1 MEFEQLAISDL
12 ILFKPKI
19 FKDERG
25 FFFESFQAQI
35 FNEAVGR
42 VVTFVQDNHSQS
54 IKNTLRGLHYQ
65 VPPNPQGKLVRVT
78 RGEVYDVAVDL
89 RQSSPTFG
97 KYVGTLLSSE
107 NNHQLW
113 IPEGF
118 AHGFITLSDSAD
130 FLYKTTDFY
139 HSTSERSIRWDDKTL
154 NIDWHLK
161 GEVLL
166 SSKDMI
172 AKDFIEA
179 DYFE

>member
-1 MEFEQLAISDL
+1 MEFEQLTIPDL
-12 ILFKPKI
+12 ILFKPKT

-25 FFFESFQAQI
+25 FFFESFQAQR
-35 FNEAVGR
+35 FNKAVGR

-65 VPPNPQGKLVRVT
+65 VPPNAQGKLVRVT

-97 KYVGTLLSSE
+97 KYAGTLLSSE

-130 FLYKTTDFY
+130 FLYKTTEFY
-139 HSTSERSIRWDDKTL
+139 DSTSERSIRWDDKTL

-161 GEVLL
+161 GKVLL
-166 SSKDMI
+166 SPKDEV

>member
-1 MEFEQLAISDL
+1 MEFEQLTISDI
-12 ILFKPKI
+12 ILFKPKT

-25 FFFESFQAQI
+25 FFFESFQAQR

-42 VVTFVQDNHSQS
+42 VVTFVQDNHSHS

-65 VPPNPQGKLVRVT
+65 VSPNAQGKLVRVT

-166 SSKDMI
+166 SPKDVI